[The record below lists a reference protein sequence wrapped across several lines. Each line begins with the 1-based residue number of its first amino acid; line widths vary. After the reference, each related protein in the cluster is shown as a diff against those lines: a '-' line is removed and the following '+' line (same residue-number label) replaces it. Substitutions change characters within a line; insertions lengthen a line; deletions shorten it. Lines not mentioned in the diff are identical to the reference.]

1 MSSWI
6 AKLRGNSM
14 AARVAPFFIFAA
26 LTTSQTLFGEAGRY
40 WIYIAKSFV
49 GAWLL
54 WVVWPVVP
62 EMRWK
67 VSWEAV
73 VVGLLVLVLWVGI
86 DPFYPK
92 YPKEPKPWNPNTL
105 YGEGSALA
113 WILVV
118 GRILGSSIVVPPMEE
133 MFYRSFVYRYII
145 NPKFDE
151 VPLNRFHPLSFV
163 ITSVVF
169 GMVHREWLA
178 GILCGLAYQWLVVRK
193 GRLGDAMTAH
203 AITNFGL
210 GVWIVYKGA
219 WHFW

>member
-1 MSSWI
+1 
-6 AKLRGNSM
+6 M

-40 WIYIAKSFV
+40 WIYISKSFV

-73 VVGLLVLVLWVGI
+73 VVGLLVLVMWVGI

-92 YPKEPKPWNPNTL
+92 YPKEPKPWNPNSL

-113 WILVV
+113 WTLVV

-178 GILCGLAYQWLVVRK
+178 GILCGLAYQWLVIRK

-210 GVWIVYKGA
+210 GLWIVYKGA

>member
-1 MSSWI
+1 
-6 AKLRGNSM
+6 M

-73 VVGLLVLVLWVGI
+73 VVGLLVLVMWVGI

-92 YPKEPKPWNPNTL
+92 YPKEPKPWNPNSL

-113 WILVV
+113 WTLVV

-151 VPLNRFHPLSFV
+151 VPLNRFHPVSFV

-178 GILCGLAYQWLVVRK
+178 GILCGLAYQWLVIRK

-210 GVWIVYKGA
+210 GLWIVYKGA